1 MLNLAL
7 PLEEQ
12 YKCTKITRC
21 ETSVSV
27 RSDGLKKRWV
37 NVNFEKTL
45 EYIIKLWTCR

>member
-12 YKCTKITRC
+12 YKHTKIMGC

-27 RSDGLKKRWV
+27 RSDGLK
-37 NVNFEKTL
+37 NDGSM
-45 EYIIKLWTCR
+45 